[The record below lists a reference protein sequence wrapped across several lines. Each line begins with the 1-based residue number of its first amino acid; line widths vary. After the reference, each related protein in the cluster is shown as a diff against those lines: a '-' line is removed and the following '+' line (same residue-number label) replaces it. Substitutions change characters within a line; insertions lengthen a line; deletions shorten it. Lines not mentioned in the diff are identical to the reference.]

1 MDGKDLENG
10 LFIFRRDYRIV
21 DNNGLNLLNTLCKN
35 VYTVFIFTPEQVG
48 NANKY
53 KSDNSVQF
61 MIESLTDLRDKIKQ
75 SGGHLY
81 SFYGEN
87 PKIIENLIKS
97 LKIDIVC
104 FNCDY
109 TPYSIKRDVEIIQL
123 CKRLNIEFTFEHDYY
138 LHHPNTIMNGSKE
151 PYQKFTPYY
160 TASMKLDFQVPSSA
174 KN

>member
-104 FNCDY
+104 FNCE
-109 TPYSIKRDVEIIQL
+109 TVSIR
-123 CKRLNIEFTFEHDYY
+123 
-138 LHHPNTIMNGSKE
+138 
-151 PYQKFTPYY
+151 
-160 TASMKLDFQVPSSA
+160 
-174 KN
+174 